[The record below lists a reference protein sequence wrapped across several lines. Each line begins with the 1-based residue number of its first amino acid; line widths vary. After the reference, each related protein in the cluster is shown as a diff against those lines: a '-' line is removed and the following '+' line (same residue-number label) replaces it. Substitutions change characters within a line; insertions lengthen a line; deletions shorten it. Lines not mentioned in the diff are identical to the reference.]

1 MIKEQKF
8 MKNYELIKF
17 RDNEFELDVNVSPEE
32 DTVWLTKDEIALLF
46 DRDRTVISKHINS
59 IYKEQELDE
68 ETTCA
73 KNAQVQ
79 FEGKRKVSRT
89 YKYYNL
95 DVVISVGY
103 RVKSKRGITFRK
115 WANNVLKQYLLKGYV
130 VDGNRVVVSKES
142 FFELENNVREIK
154 NEIAEIKEKTF
165 IEPVKQRLFYD
176 GQYFDA
182 YDFICSLIFGANQS
196 IVLIDPYFD
205 ETGLRFFKKR
215 KNGVKL
221 CVCISDKSKLEKS
234 DIEVFEK
241 QYGQL
246 DVIKTNVFHDR
257 YLIVDHSVCYSLG
270 TSLNCVGKRVFS
282 VNTITEKEIIDLI
295 IKKLEK

>member
-1 MIKEQKF
+1 MKKVHVQKMHMF
-8 MKNYELIKF
+8 LNQEYRLYES
-17 RDNEFELDVNVSPEE
+17 N
-32 DTVWLTKDEIALLF
+32 
-46 DRDRTVISKHINS
+46 
-59 IYKEQELDE
+59 
-68 ETTCA
+68 
-73 KNAQVQ
+73 
-79 FEGKRKVSRT
+79 
-89 YKYYNL
+89 YYNL
-95 DVVISVGY
+95 DVIISVGY
-103 RVKSKRGITFRK
+103 RVKSKRGIIFRK

-130 VDGNRVVVSKES
+130 IDGDRVTVSKES
-142 FFELENNVREIK
+142 FLELENNVREIK

-182 YDFICSLIFGANQS
+182 YDFICSLIFGANES

-221 CVCISDKSKLEKS
+221 CVYISDKSKLEKS

-257 YLIVDHSVCYSLG
+257 YLIVDNSVCYSLG

>member
-1 MIKEQKF
+1 

-46 DRDRTVISKHINS
+46 DRDRTVISKHINN
-59 IYKEQELDE
+59 IYKEGELDE
-68 ETTCA
+68 KSTRA
-73 KNAQVQ
+73 KNAHVPL
-79 FEGKRKVSRT
+79 SRNRSYET
-89 YKYYNL
+89 NLYNL

-103 RVKSKRGITFRK
+103 RVKSKRGVIFRK

-182 YDFICSLIFGANQS
+182 YDFICSLIFGANES

-215 KNGVKL
+215 KNGVKI
-221 CVCISDKSKLEKS
+221 CVCISGKSKLEKS

-257 YLIVDHSVCYSLG
+257 YLIVDNSVCYSLG